1 MSKIKDIYT
10 RKKTWKF
17 WLLIFAIIIGISSLF
32 VTNSLVEDL
41 AYDINQLADEEREK
55 MEIWAYATNQM
66 VNISDDGD
74 FSLAIKVM
82 ESNDDIPIILAEE
95 DNCILTHRNLD
106 ITKEITDEYLQKQL
120 IIMKEQNEP
129 IEIQVYEGY
138 KQLLYYK
145 DSILLTRSRQLLI
158 RLRYYPMFQLGVISL
173 FMFIAYL
180 AFSSSRKAEQNQVW
194 AGMAKETAHQLGT
207 PLSSLMAWVELLK
220 SKEETKDMVLEME
233 KDVARLET
241 ITDRF
246 SKIGSKPTLKDEN
259 IVQVVEEATNYLKSR
274 LPEKVLIE
282 LHSEKPSI
290 IVPVSVVLL
299 NWVIENICKNAV
311 DAMKGEGLIKIEM
324 EEDESHVKI
333 QINDTGKG
341 IEPELISSIF
351 KPGVTSKKRGW
362 GLGLSLSKRIIEEYH
377 KGKIFVKSSVE
388 GKGTTFS
395 VLLQKKL

>member
-17 WLLIFAIIIGISSLF
+17 WLLIFAIIIGIFSLF
-32 VTNSLVEDL
+32 VTNSLVKSL
-41 AYDINQLADEEREK
+41 AYEEK
-55 MEIWAYATNQM
+55 KKIEIWAYATNQM
-66 VNISDDGD
+66 VNISDDGN

-82 ESNDDIPIILAEE
+82 ESNENIPIILADEN
-95 DNCILTHRNLD
+95 DSILNYRNLNP
-106 ITKEITDEYLQKQL
+106 IKEITDEYLQKQL
-120 IIMKEQNEP
+120 AIMKEQNDP
-129 IEIQVYEGY
+129 IEILVFEDY

-145 DSILLTRSRQLLI
+145 DSILLTRLK
-158 RLRYYPMFQLGVISL
+158 YYPMFQLGLITL

-180 AFSSSRKAEQNQVW
+180 AFSSARKAEQNQVW

-246 SKIGSKPTLKDEN
+246 SKIGSKPTLEDEN
-259 IVQVVEEATNYLKSR
+259 IVQVIEEATNYLKSR

-282 LHSEKPSI
+282 VHSETPSI

>member
-1 MSKIKDIYT
+1 MNIYN

-32 VTNSLVEDL
+32 VTNSLVKSL
-41 AYDINQLADEEREK
+41 AYEEK
-55 MEIWAYATNQM
+55 KKIEIWAYATNQM
-66 VNISDDGD
+66 VNISDDGN

-82 ESNDDIPIILAEE
+82 ESNENIPIILADEN
-95 DNCILTHRNLD
+95 DSILNYRNLNP
-106 ITKEITDEYLQKQL
+106 ISEITDEYLQKQL
-120 IIMKEQNEP
+120 AIMKQQNEP
-129 IEIQVYEGY
+129 IEIQVFEEY

-145 DSILLTRSRQLLI
+145 DSILLTR
-158 RLRYYPMFQLGVISL
+158 LRYYPMFQLGLITL

-180 AFSSSRKAEQNQVW
+180 AFSSARKAEQNQVW

-220 SKEETKDMVLEME
+220 SKVETKDMVLEME

-246 SKIGSKPTLKDEN
+246 SKIGSKPTLENKD
-259 IVQVVEEATNYLKSR
+259 IVKVVEEATNYLKSR
-274 LPEKVLIE
+274 LPEKVIIE
-282 LHSEKPSI
+282 VYSEKPSI

-324 EEDESHVKI
+324 EQNETYVKI
-333 QINDTGKG
+333 HIKDTGKG
-341 IEPELISSIF
+341 IEPGLMNSIF

-362 GLGLSLSKRIIEEYH
+362 GLGLSLSKRIIQEYH
-377 KGKIFVKSSVE
+377 KGRIYVKSSVE
-388 GKGTTFS
+388 GEGTTFS
-395 VLLQKKL
+395 ILIPKKS

>member
-17 WLLIFAIIIGISSLF
+17 WLLIFAIIIGIFSLF
-32 VTNSLVEDL
+32 VTNSLVKSL
-41 AYDINQLADEEREK
+41 AYEEK
-55 MEIWAYATNQM
+55 KKIEIWAYATNQM
-66 VNISDDGD
+66 VNISDDGN

-82 ESNDDIPIILAEE
+82 ESNENIPIILADEN
-95 DNCILTHRNLD
+95 DSILNYRNLNP
-106 ITKEITDEYLQKQL
+106 INEITDEYLQKQL
-120 IIMKEQNEP
+120 AIMKEQNEP
-129 IEIQVYEGY
+129 IEIQVFEDY

-145 DSILLTRSRQLLI
+145 DSILLTRLK
-158 RLRYYPMFQLGVISL
+158 YYPMFQLGLITL

-180 AFSSSRKAEQNQVW
+180 AFSSARKAEQNQVW

-246 SKIGSKPTLKDEN
+246 SKIGSKPTLEDEN

-282 LHSEKPSI
+282 LHSENPSI

>member
-17 WLLIFAIIIGISSLF
+17 WLLIFAIIIGIFSLF
-32 VTNSLVEDL
+32 VTNSLVKSL
-41 AYDINQLADEEREK
+41 AYEEK
-55 MEIWAYATNQM
+55 KKIEIWAYATNQM
-66 VNISDDGD
+66 VNISDDGN

-82 ESNDDIPIILAEE
+82 ESNENIPIILADEN
-95 DNCILTHRNLD
+95 DSILNHRNLNP
-106 ITKEITDEYLQKQL
+106 INEITDEYLQKQL
-120 IIMKEQNEP
+120 AIMKEQNEP
-129 IEIQVYEGY
+129 IEIQVFEDY

-145 DSILLTRSRQLLI
+145 DSILLTRLK
-158 RLRYYPMFQLGVISL
+158 YYPMFQLGLITL

-180 AFSSSRKAEQNQVW
+180 AFSSARKAEQNQVW

-246 SKIGSKPTLKDEN
+246 SKIGSKPTLEDEN

-395 VLLQKKL
+395 VFLQKKL

>member
-1 MSKIKDIYT
+1 MNIYN

-32 VTNSLVEDL
+32 VTNSLVKSL
-41 AYDINQLADEEREK
+41 AYEEK
-55 MEIWAYATNQM
+55 KKIEIWAYATNQM
-66 VNISDDGD
+66 VNISDDGN

-82 ESNDDIPIILAEE
+82 ESNENIPIILADEN
-95 DNCILTHRNLD
+95 DSILNYRNLNP
-106 ITKEITDEYLQKQL
+106 ISEITDEYLQKQL
-120 IIMKEQNEP
+120 VIMKQQNEP
-129 IEIQVYEGY
+129 IEIQVFEEY

-145 DSILLTRSRQLLI
+145 DSILLTR
-158 RLRYYPMFQLGVISL
+158 LRYYPMFQLGLITL

-180 AFSSSRKAEQNQVW
+180 AFSSARKAEQNQVW

-220 SKEETKDMVLEME
+220 SKAETKAMVLEME
-233 KDVARLET
+233 KDVVRLET

-246 SKIGSKPTLKDEN
+246 SKIGSKPTLENKN
-259 IVQVVEEATNYLKSR
+259 IVKVVEEATNYLKSR
-274 LPEKVLIE
+274 LPEKVIIE
-282 LHSEKPSI
+282 VYSEKPSI

-324 EEDESHVKI
+324 QQDETYVKI
-333 QINDTGKG
+333 HIKDTGKG
-341 IEPELISSIF
+341 IEPGLMNSIF

-362 GLGLSLSKRIIEEYH
+362 GLGLSLSKRIIQEYH
-377 KGKIFVKSSVE
+377 KGRIYVKSSAE
-388 GKGTTFS
+388 GEGTTFS
-395 VLLQKKL
+395 ILIPKKS

>member
-17 WLLIFAIIIGISSLF
+17 WLLIFAIIIGIFSLF
-32 VTNSLVEDL
+32 VTNSLVKSL
-41 AYDINQLADEEREK
+41 AYEEK
-55 MEIWAYATNQM
+55 KKIEIWAYATNQM
-66 VNISDDGD
+66 VNISDDGN

-82 ESNDDIPIILAEE
+82 ESNENIPIILADEN
-95 DNCILTHRNLD
+95 DSILNYRNLNP
-106 ITKEITDEYLQKQL
+106 INEITDEYLQKQL
-120 IIMKEQNEP
+120 VIMKEQNEP
-129 IEIQVYEGY
+129 IEIQVFEDY

-145 DSILLTRSRQLLI
+145 DSILLTRLK
-158 RLRYYPMFQLGVISL
+158 YYPMFQLGLITL

-180 AFSSSRKAEQNQVW
+180 AFSSARKAEQNQVW

-246 SKIGSKPTLKDEN
+246 SKIGSKPTLEEEN

-282 LHSEKPSI
+282 LHSENPSI

-395 VLLQKKL
+395 VLLQKKS

>member
-17 WLLIFAIIIGISSLF
+17 WLLIFAIIIGIFSLF
-32 VTNSLVEDL
+32 VTNSLVKSL
-41 AYDINQLADEEREK
+41 AYEEK
-55 MEIWAYATNQM
+55 KKIEIWAYATNQM
-66 VNISDDGD
+66 VNISDDGN

-82 ESNDDIPIILAEE
+82 ESNENIPIILADEN
-95 DNCILTHRNLD
+95 DSILNYRNLNP
-106 ITKEITDEYLQKQL
+106 INEITDEYLQKQL
-120 IIMKEQNEP
+120 AIMKEQNEP
-129 IEIQVYEGY
+129 IEIQVFEDY

-145 DSILLTRSRQLLI
+145 DSILLTRLK
-158 RLRYYPMFQLGVISL
+158 YYPMFQLGLITL

-180 AFSSSRKAEQNQVW
+180 AFSSARKAEQNQVW

-246 SKIGSKPTLKDEN
+246 SKIGSKPTLEDEN

-324 EEDESHVKI
+324 EEDESYVKI

>member
-1 MSKIKDIYT
+1 MNIYN

-32 VTNSLVEDL
+32 ITNSLVKSL
-41 AYDINQLADEEREK
+41 AYEEK
-55 MEIWAYATNQM
+55 KKIEIWAYATNQM
-66 VNISDDGD
+66 VNISDDGN

-82 ESNDDIPIILAEE
+82 ESNENIPIILADEN
-95 DNCILTHRNLD
+95 DSILNYRNLNP
-106 ITKEITDEYLQKQL
+106 ISEITDEYLQKQL
-120 IIMKEQNEP
+120 AIMKQQNEP
-129 IEIQVYEGY
+129 IEIQVFEEY

-145 DSILLTRSRQLLI
+145 DSILLTR
-158 RLRYYPMFQLGVISL
+158 LRYYPMFQLGLITL

-180 AFSSSRKAEQNQVW
+180 AFSSARKAEQNQVW

-220 SKEETKDMVLEME
+220 SKAETKDMVLEME

-246 SKIGSKPTLKDEN
+246 SKIGSKPTLENKN
-259 IVQVVEEATNYLKSR
+259 IVKVVEEATNYLKSR
-274 LPEKVLIE
+274 LPEKVIIE
-282 LHSEKPSI
+282 VYSEKPSI

-324 EEDESHVKI
+324 EQDETYVKI
-333 QINDTGKG
+333 HIKDTGKG
-341 IEPELISSIF
+341 IEPGLMNSIF

-362 GLGLSLSKRIIEEYH
+362 GLGLSLSKRIIQEYH
-377 KGKIFVKSSVE
+377 KGRIYVKSSVE
-388 GKGTTFS
+388 GEGTTFS
-395 VLLQKKL
+395 ILIPKKS

>member
-32 VTNSLVEDL
+32 VTNSLVKSL
-41 AYDINQLADEEREK
+41 AYEEK
-55 MEIWAYATNQM
+55 KKIEIWAYATSQM
-66 VNISDDGD
+66 VNISDDGN

-82 ESNDDIPIILAEE
+82 ESNENIPIILVDEN
-95 DNCILTHRNLD
+95 DSILNYRNLNP
-106 ITKEITDEYLQKQL
+106 IKEITDEYLQKQL
-120 IIMKEQNEP
+120 AIMKEQNEP
-129 IEIQVYEGY
+129 IEVQVFKDY

-145 DSILLTRSRQLLI
+145 DSILLTRLK
-158 RLRYYPMFQLGVISL
+158 YYPMFQLGLITL

-180 AFSSSRKAEQNQVW
+180 AFSSARKAEQNQVW

-246 SKIGSKPTLKDEN
+246 SKIGSKPTLEDEN
-259 IVQVVEEATNYLKSR
+259 IVQVVLDATNYLRSR
-274 LPEKVLIE
+274 LPEKVSIE
-282 LHSEKPSI
+282 LNSKESSI

-324 EEDESHVKI
+324 EEDESHVRI

-388 GKGTTFS
+388 GEGTTFS
-395 VLLQKKL
+395 VLLQKQS

>member
-32 VTNSLVEDL
+32 VTNSLVKSL
-41 AYDINQLADEEREK
+41 AYEEK
-55 MEIWAYATNQM
+55 KKIEIWAYATSQM
-66 VNISDDGD
+66 VNISDDGN

-82 ESNDDIPIILAEE
+82 ESNENIPIILVDEN
-95 DNCILTHRNLD
+95 DSILNYRNLNP
-106 ITKEITDEYLQKQL
+106 IKEITDEYLQKQL
-120 IIMKEQNEP
+120 AIMKEQNEP
-129 IEIQVYEGY
+129 IEVQVFKDY

-145 DSILLTRSRQLLI
+145 DSILLTRLK
-158 RLRYYPMFQLGVISL
+158 YYPMFQLGLITL

-180 AFSSSRKAEQNQVW
+180 AFSSARKAEQNQVW

-220 SKEETKDMVLEME
+220 SKEETKDMILEME

-246 SKIGSKPTLKDEN
+246 SKIGSKPTLEDEN
-259 IVQVVEEATNYLKSR
+259 IVQVVLDATNYLRSR
-274 LPEKVLIE
+274 LPEKVSIE
-282 LHSEKPSI
+282 LNSKESSI

-324 EEDESHVKI
+324 EEDESHVRI

-388 GKGTTFS
+388 GEGTTFS
-395 VLLQKKL
+395 VLLQKQS

>member
-17 WLLIFAIIIGISSLF
+17 WLLIFAIIIGIFSLF
-32 VTNSLVEDL
+32 VTNSLVKSL
-41 AYDINQLADEEREK
+41 AYEEK
-55 MEIWAYATNQM
+55 KKIEIWAYATNQM
-66 VNISDDGD
+66 VNIADDGN

-82 ESNDDIPIILAEE
+82 ESNENIPIILADEN
-95 DNCILTHRNLD
+95 DSILNYRNLNP
-106 ITKEITDEYLQKQL
+106 INEITDEYLQKQL
-120 IIMKEQNEP
+120 AIMKEQNEP
-129 IEIQVYEGY
+129 IEIQVFEDY

-145 DSILLTRSRQLLI
+145 DSILLTRLK
-158 RLRYYPMFQLGVISL
+158 YYPMFQLGLITL

-180 AFSSSRKAEQNQVW
+180 AFSSARKAEQNQVW

-246 SKIGSKPTLKDEN
+246 SKIGSKPTLEDEN

-282 LHSEKPSI
+282 LHSETPSI

-324 EEDESHVKI
+324 EEDESYVRI

-351 KPGVTSKKRGW
+351 KPGVTSKKRAW

-377 KGKIFVKSSVE
+377 KGKIFVKNSVKGE
-388 GKGTTFS
+388 GTTFS
-395 VLLQKKL
+395 VLLQKKS

>member
-17 WLLIFAIIIGISSLF
+17 WLLLFAIIIGISSLF
-32 VTNSLVEDL
+32 VTNSLVKSL
-41 AYDINQLADEEREK
+41 AYEEK
-55 MEIWAYATNQM
+55 KKIEIWAYATSQM
-66 VNISDDGD
+66 VNISDDGN

-82 ESNDDIPIILAEE
+82 ESNENIPIILADEN
-95 DNCILTHRNLD
+95 DSILNYRNLNP
-106 ITKEITDEYLQKQL
+106 IKEITAEYLQKQL
-120 IIMKEQNEP
+120 AIMKEQNEP
-129 IEIQVYEGY
+129 IEVQVFKDY

-145 DSILLTRSRQLLI
+145 DSILLTRLK
-158 RLRYYPMFQLGVISL
+158 YYPMFQLGLITL

-180 AFSSSRKAEQNQVW
+180 AFSSARKAEQNQVW

-246 SKIGSKPTLKDEN
+246 SKIGSKPTLEDEN
-259 IVQVVEEATNYLKSR
+259 IVQVVLEASNYLRSR
-274 LPEKVLIE
+274 LPEKVSIE
-282 LHSEKPSI
+282 VNSKKSSI
-290 IVPVSVVLL
+290 IVPVSVVLF

-324 EEDESHVKI
+324 EEDESHVRI

-388 GKGTTFS
+388 GEGTTFS
-395 VLLQKKL
+395 VLLQKKS

>member
-17 WLLIFAIIIGISSLF
+17 WLLIFAIIIGIFSLF
-32 VTNSLVEDL
+32 VTNSLVKSL
-41 AYDINQLADEEREK
+41 AYEEK
-55 MEIWAYATNQM
+55 KKIEIWAYATNQM
-66 VNISDDGD
+66 VNISDDGN

-82 ESNDDIPIILAEE
+82 ESNENIPIILADEN
-95 DNCILTHRNLD
+95 DSILNYRNLNP
-106 ITKEITDEYLQKQL
+106 INEITDEYLQKQL
-120 IIMKEQNEP
+120 AIMKEQNEP
-129 IEIQVYEGY
+129 IEIQVFEDY

-145 DSILLTRSRQLLI
+145 DSILLTRLK
-158 RLRYYPMFQLGVISL
+158 YYPMFQLGLITL

-180 AFSSSRKAEQNQVW
+180 AFSSARKAEQNQVW

-246 SKIGSKPTLKDEN
+246 SKIGSKPTLEDEN
-259 IVQVVEEATNYLKSR
+259 IVQVVVEATNYLKSR

-282 LHSEKPSI
+282 VHSETPSI

-395 VLLQKKL
+395 VLLQKKS

>member
-17 WLLIFAIIIGISSLF
+17 WLLIFAIIIGIFSLF
-32 VTNSLVEDL
+32 VTNSLVKSL
-41 AYDINQLADEEREK
+41 AYEEK
-55 MEIWAYATNQM
+55 KKIEIWAYATNQM
-66 VNISDDGD
+66 VNISDDGN

-82 ESNDDIPIILAEE
+82 ESNENIPIILADEN
-95 DNCILTHRNLD
+95 DSILNYRNLNP
-106 ITKEITDEYLQKQL
+106 INEITDEYLQKQL
-120 IIMKEQNEP
+120 AIMKEQNEP
-129 IEIQVYEGY
+129 IEIQVFEDY

-145 DSILLTRSRQLLI
+145 DSILLTRLK
-158 RLRYYPMFQLGVISL
+158 YYPMFQLGLITL

-180 AFSSSRKAEQNQVW
+180 AFSSARKAEQNQVW

-246 SKIGSKPTLKDEN
+246 SKIGSKPTLEEEN

-395 VLLQKKL
+395 VLLQKKS

>member
-1 MSKIKDIYT
+1 MSKMKDIYT
-10 RKKTWKF
+10 RKETWKF
-17 WLLIFAIIIGISSLF
+17 WLLVFAIIIGISSLF
-32 VTNSLVEDL
+32 VTNSLVKSL
-41 AYDINQLADEEREK
+41 AYEEK
-55 MEIWAYATNQM
+55 KKIEIWAYATNQM
-66 VNISDDGD
+66 VNISDDGN

-82 ESNDDIPIILAEE
+82 ESNENIPIILADEN
-95 DNCILTHRNLD
+95 DSILNYRNLNP
-106 ITKEITDEYLQKQL
+106 INEITDEYLQKQL
-120 IIMKEQNEP
+120 AIMKEQNEP
-129 IEIQVYEGY
+129 IEIQVFEDY

-145 DSILLTRSRQLLI
+145 DSILLTR
-158 RLRYYPMFQLGVISL
+158 LRYYPMFQLGLITL

-180 AFSSSRKAEQNQVW
+180 AFSSARKAEQNQVW

-233 KDVARLET
+233 KDVSRLET

-259 IVQVVEEATNYLKSR
+259 IVQVVVEATNYLKSR

-282 LHSEKPSI
+282 LHSETSSI

-324 EEDESHVKI
+324 EEDESYVKI

-377 KGKIFVKSSVE
+377 KGKIFVKSSEE

-395 VLLQKKL
+395 ILLQKKS

>member
-17 WLLIFAIIIGISSLF
+17 WLLIFAIIIGIFSLF
-32 VTNSLVEDL
+32 VTNSLVKSL
-41 AYDINQLADEEREK
+41 AYEEK
-55 MEIWAYATNQM
+55 KKIEIWAYATNQM
-66 VNISDDGD
+66 VNIADDGN

-82 ESNDDIPIILAEE
+82 ESNENIPIILADEN
-95 DNCILTHRNLD
+95 DSILNYRNLNP
-106 ITKEITDEYLQKQL
+106 INEITDEYLQKQL
-120 IIMKEQNEP
+120 VIMKEQNEP
-129 IEIQVYEGY
+129 IEIQVFEDY

-145 DSILLTRSRQLLI
+145 DSILLTRLK
-158 RLRYYPMFQLGVISL
+158 YYPMFQLGLITL

-180 AFSSSRKAEQNQVW
+180 AFSSARKAEQNQVW

-246 SKIGSKPTLKDEN
+246 SKIGSKPTLEDEN

-377 KGKIFVKSSVE
+377 KGKIFVNSSVE

>member
-17 WLLIFAIIIGISSLF
+17 WLLIFAIIIGIFSLF
-32 VTNSLVEDL
+32 VTNSLVKSL
-41 AYDINQLADEEREK
+41 AYEEK
-55 MEIWAYATNQM
+55 KKIEIWAYATNQM
-66 VNISDDGD
+66 VNISDDGN

-82 ESNDDIPIILAEE
+82 ESNENIPIILADEN
-95 DNCILTHRNLD
+95 DSILNYRNLNP
-106 ITKEITDEYLQKQL
+106 INEITDEYLQKQL
-120 IIMKEQNEP
+120 AIMKEQNEP
-129 IEIQVYEGY
+129 IEIQVFEDY

-145 DSILLTRSRQLLI
+145 DSILLTR
-158 RLRYYPMFQLGVISL
+158 LRYYPMFQLGLITL

-180 AFSSSRKAEQNQVW
+180 AFSSARKAEQNQVW

-246 SKIGSKPTLKDEN
+246 SKIGSKPTLEDEN

-324 EEDESHVKI
+324 EEDESYVKI

-351 KPGVTSKKRGW
+351 KPGVTSKKSGW